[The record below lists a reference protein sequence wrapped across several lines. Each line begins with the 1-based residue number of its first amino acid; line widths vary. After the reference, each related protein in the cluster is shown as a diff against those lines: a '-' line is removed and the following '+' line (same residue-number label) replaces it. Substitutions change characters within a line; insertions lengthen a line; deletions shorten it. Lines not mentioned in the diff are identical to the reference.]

1 MTNTAPINEVFKAFW
16 RGIAPDPLP
25 PIPEA
30 LPADPRDA
38 WEVGARAGIRQ
49 GRRLAC
55 AEHEAGLP
63 LVAPMPEVEQEV
75 GHG

>member
-1 MTNTAPINEVFKAFW
+1 MTNTAPINEVFRAFW
-16 RGIAPDPLP
+16 LGLLPDPLP
-25 PIPEA
+25 PMPES

-49 GRRLAC
+49 GRRLAG

-63 LVAPMPEVEQEV
+63 LVAPGPEVEQEV

>member
-1 MTNTAPINEVFKAFW
+1 MTNNDPINDVLNAFR
-16 RGIAPDPLP
+16 RGLRPDALP
-25 PIPEA
+25 PVPEA

-38 WEVGARAGIRQ
+38 WEVGVRLGIRQ

-63 LVAPMPEVEQEV
+63 LVAPLAEVEAQSD
-75 GHG
+75 G